1 MPLSFPSSPTIGQT
15 STQNG
20 RVYTWSGTA
29 WEFAATIIAAHKS
42 THATGGT
49 DALTPADI
57 GAAASS
63 HTHAG
68 EAIIS
73 GTVADERLSTNVQSA
88 AYLFLWANFR

>member
-1 MPLSFPSSPTIGQT
+1 MPLSFPVSPTLNQQ

-20 RVYTWSGTA
+20 RTYTWSGTA
-29 WEFAATIIAAHKS
+29 WEFAANVSAHAS
-42 THATGGT
+42 THSSGGV
-49 DALTPADI
+49 DALTASDI

-73 GTVADERLSTNVQSA
+73 GTVADARLSGNAQA
-88 AYLFLWANFR
+88 AMNLYLWANFR

>member
-1 MPLSFPSSPTIGQT
+1 MSLSFPASPAPGDT
-15 STQNG
+15 SIQNG

-29 WEFAATIIAAHKS
+29 WEFTASVAAHKS
-42 THATGGT
+42 THATGGI
-49 DALTPADI
+49 DALTASDI

-73 GTVADERLSTNVQSA
+73 GTVSDERLSTNIQSA

>member
-1 MPLSFPSSPTIGQT
+1 MPLSFPASPTLNQQ

-20 RVYTWSGTA
+20 RVYTWSGTT
-29 WEFAATIIAAHKS
+29 WEFAASVAAHKS

-49 DALTPADI
+49 DALTASDI

-73 GTVADERLSTNVQSA
+73 GTVADARLPGNAQA
-88 AYLFLWANFR
+88 AMNLYLWANFR

>member
-1 MPLSFPSSPTIGQT
+1 MPLSFPANPTVGQT

-29 WEFAATIIAAHKS
+29 WEFAASVAAHKS
-42 THATGGT
+42 THATGGV
-49 DALTPADI
+49 DALTASDI

-73 GTVADERLSTNVQSA
+73 GTVSNERLTGSVQA
-88 AYLFLWANFR
+88 AIALSLWANFR

>member
-1 MPLSFPSSPTIGQT
+1 MPLSFPANPTLNQQV
-15 STQNG
+15 TQNG
-20 RVYTWSGTA
+20 RVYTWTGTA
-29 WEFAATIIAAHKS
+29 WEFAASVAAHKS

-49 DALTPADI
+49 DALTASDI

-73 GTVADERLSTNVQSA
+73 GTVADARLSGNAQA
-88 AYLFLWANFR
+88 AMNLYLWANFR